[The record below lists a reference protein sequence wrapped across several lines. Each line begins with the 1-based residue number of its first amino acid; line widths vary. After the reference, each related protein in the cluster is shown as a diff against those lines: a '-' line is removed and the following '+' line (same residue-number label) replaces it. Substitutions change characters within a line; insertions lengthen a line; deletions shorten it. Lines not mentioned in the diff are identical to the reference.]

1 MPPYAICSSPTCA
14 YLFDF
19 RDEEESQPSRPLE
32 FCPVCPGK
40 VIFHCSV
47 CFWALLVI
55 PRQDIPMC
63 WNCYARLRQDE
74 DLVGEKLA
82 IRKIIV
88 RAALQ
93 SAKIVNKAYRN
104 PNIVL
109 DRISQECLLIVDL
122 YRGGG
127 EFPVEAIS
135 HSSPYGP
142 RKSIRVGGT
151 PCGTGIDMHS
161 SEENLPKGRGSP
173 SQVVRRRRADGNG
186 EKNSSRAVRVVL

>member
-1 MPPYAICSSPTCA
+1 MPPYAICSSPMCA

-19 RDEEESQPSRPLE
+19 RDEEEGQPSRPLE

-40 VIFHCSV
+40 VIFHCRV

-55 PRQDIPMC
+55 PRTDIPMC

-74 DLVGEKLA
+74 DLVGEKIV

-93 SAKIVNKAYRN
+93 SAKIVNKTHCN

-109 DRISQECLLIVDL
+109 DRVSQACLLIVDL
-122 YRGGG
+122 YRSGGKS
-127 EFPVEAIS
+127 FVETIID
-135 HSSPYGP
+135 SSPMAVAN
-142 RKSIRVGGT
+142 RLV
-151 PCGTGIDMHS
+151 
-161 SEENLPKGRGSP
+161 SEGSP
-173 SQVVRRRRADGNG
+173 VAPALTRSPTKRNTPKIEASRLTRPAGRRAR
-186 EKNSSRAVRVVL
+186 K